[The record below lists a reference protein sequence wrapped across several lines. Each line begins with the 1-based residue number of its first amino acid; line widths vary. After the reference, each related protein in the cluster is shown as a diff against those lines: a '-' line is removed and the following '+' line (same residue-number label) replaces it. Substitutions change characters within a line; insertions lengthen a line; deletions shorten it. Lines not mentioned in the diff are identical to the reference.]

1 MTARIP
7 LIVNPSVEQIQELPS
22 GDSLSIPGDLDVT
35 GNITGNALPAVKLIA
50 SGTIAAN
57 APVTLTSDGKVKAI

>member
-35 GNITGNALPAVKLIA
+35 GTVLGVL
-50 SGTIAAN
+50 STQ
-57 APVTLTSDGKVKAI
+57 